1 MRSSVDNSHSVAD
14 ACFDAMVRHSKSRRT
29 SLVEHD
35 PEGLRPQRDI
45 EDTAKDVDLAWGAEE
60 VAIAIFGPPS
70 ASRAE
75 NRRRRRR
82 VFCMHEQYVKA
93 LSEAKLRKRPPPEN
107 MGWVSLP
114 QCNRIILSKSAYRA
128 FVASQLEDKR

>member
-1 MRSSVDNSHSVAD
+1 MRGPTDLSVAD
-14 ACFDAMVRHSKSRRT
+14 AYFDSMVRHNMSRRPT
-29 SLVEHD
+29 PPNSNDLQNS
-35 PEGLRPQRDI
+35 RSPQHT
-45 EDTAKDVDLAWGAEE
+45 EDAEEIDLAWGAEE
-60 VAIAIFGPPS
+60 VAITIFGPASPS
-70 ASRAE
+70 STE

-93 LSEAKLRKRPPPEN
+93 LSEAKLRKRPPPAN
-107 MGWVSLP
+107 IGWVSLP